1 MELFDYLC
9 LIFFLFFFLILP
21 LWAHSSK
28 KKSAKSFDYD
38 YIEEINALEEELSK
52 SKMQINSLNKVIS
65 SQNAEIDNLKT
76 SLCFTKDELIELKQQ
91 RLIIIEQM
99 LEQKII
105 EKIIDLRKRSQ
116 YESIPLFTHFAENP
130 LDKKIFSAAKENMV
144 IRNITVSANVSS
156 DSGNTYSTSL
166 SSCSCKDF
174 QIRKQPC
181 KHMYR
186 LGLELGL
193 LANTPMIEYLDRL
206 NSIQDEKNNLE
217 KITLSQKKEEEAL
230 KKEKLALQEIIFDL
244 EKIKNETKQNSPWL
258 SSLFADYFYIKDLRN
273 AGMLLSK
280 SSPAKKAAEILQ
292 NSAREKRILK
302 QENKM
307 LSYQLNFY
315 ENLFP
320 WLLDFKEVS
329 PLEAAEIVNESVSQE
344 NSEYANL
351 RKFLSPE
358 EYNNLSSTEK
368 FQLALDRYQNRNK
381 TKWEVGIEYERY
393 VGYLYETKGYVV
405 TFTGATLGL
414 EDMGRDLIAKKDNS
428 IIVIQCKRW
437 AKEKTIHEKHIFQL
451 YGSMVL
457 LQLQNPEKSIR
468 TPIYNCF
475 FIYNSIRMCR
485 ISWNKILPKY
495 SL

>member
-1 MELFDYLC
+1 MGLFDYLC
-9 LIFFLFFFLILP
+9 LIFFLFFFFILP
-21 LWAHSSK
+21 LWVHSIK
-28 KKSAKSFDYD
+28 KKSAKSFDY
-38 YIEEINALEEELSK
+38 IEEINALKEELSK
-52 SKMQINSLNKVIS
+52 SKMQIDSLNKVIS

-76 SLCFTKDELIELKQQ
+76 SLDLTKDELKELKQQ

-105 EKIIDLRKRSQ
+105 EKIVDLRKRSQ
-116 YESIPLFTHFAENP
+116 YESIPLFTHFAENT

-144 IRNITVSANVSS
+144 IRNITVSANISS

-193 LANTPMIEYLDRL
+193 LASTQMKEYFELL
-206 NSIQDEKNNLE
+206 KLIQDEKNNLE
-217 KITLSQKKEEEAL
+217 KIILSQKKEEEAL
-230 KKEKLALQEIIFDL
+230 KKERLALQETLFDF

-258 SSLFADYFYIKDLRN
+258 SSLFADYFYLKDLRN

-315 ENLFP
+315 DNLFP

-358 EYNNLSSTEK
+358 EYNNLSSIEK

-414 EDMGRDLIAKKDNS
+414 EDMGRDLISKKDNS

-457 LQLQNPEKSIR
+457 LQLQNPEKE
-468 TPIYNCF
+468 
-475 FIYNSIRMCR
+475 
-485 ISWNKILPKY
+485 